1 MFTKLIKSKNKY
13 LKIFAYVK
21 IYFYICL
28 NKKKQLKPHLMKKS
42 NETFLVALL
51 STGVIA
57 VLSIAV
63 VIIVNVHP

>member
-1 MFTKLIKSKNKY
+1 
-13 LKIFAYVK
+13 
-21 IYFYICL
+21 
-28 NKKKQLKPHLMKKS
+28 MKKS

-63 VIIVNVHP
+63 IMIFNVKP